1 MEMQEDLGFDTHLG
15 VKHPLCFYS
24 SDHIQT
30 CNWVSENLCVYL
42 CHHETE
48 TNRQPRAKDMA
59 RSDKCDAPSW
69 PLCRPF
75 IYTLLR

>member
-24 SDHIQT
+24 SDNIQT

-48 TNRQPRAKDMA
+48 TNHQPTAKDMG

-69 PLCRPF
+69 PL
-75 IYTLLR
+75 